1 MNEKV
6 VYEMTQNKVTP
17 AFVFDTDVLREHVL
31 EVTKT
36 FEKTAKLCYAMKA
49 NPFIIKEIEDIVPYF
64 EVCSPGEHKICT
76 RAGIDVSKIVI
87 SGVNKEYSD
96 IEEAMLEGI
105 TIFTIESIAQFEL
118 LRKLTRK
125 HNKIIKVLV
134 RITSGNQFGVDE
146 DTLYNFADRLKNDS
160 HMIFLGIQ
168 LYSGTQ
174 KKKPS
179 DVEDEIAYLD
189 SIYKTLR
196 DEYGVN
202 IAKIEYGPGLFV
214 PYFTN
219 DKDIATDMIAT
230 IKGSVADM
238 EFRGEL
244 VFEMGRYIAAEC
256 GSYVTSIADVKK
268 NKQNN
273 YCIIDGGIN
282 HLNYYGQTM
291 AMKPMHYNQYKN
303 GNKVELTEDVDRY
316 TVCGS
321 LCTVADV
328 ILKNMSLLDATIG
341 DVIVFEKV
349 GAYSVTEGIYM
360 FLSRD
365 MPAIYFYSKDKGL
378 KLVRDT
384 FETNRLN
391 YILEK
396 EK

>member
-6 VYEMTQNKVTP
+6 VYEMTQGKTTP
-17 AFVFDTDVLREHVL
+17 AFVFDTDVLRNHVL

-36 FEKTAKLCYAMKA
+36 FERTAKLCYAMKA
-49 NPFIIKEIEDIVPYF
+49 NPFIIKEIEDLVPYF
-64 EVCSPGEHKICT
+64 EVCSPGEHKICM
-76 RAGIDVSKIVI
+76 RAGIDVGKIVI

-125 HNKIIKVLV
+125 HNKIIRVLV

-146 DTLYNFADRLKNDS
+146 DTLYNFADRLKNES

-179 DVEDEIAYLD
+179 DVEEEIKYLD

-196 DEYGVN
+196 DEYNVN
-202 IAKIEYGPGLFV
+202 ISKIEYGPGLFV

-219 DKDIATDMIAT
+219 DKDIKTDMLAT
-230 IKGSVADM
+230 IKGAVADM

-268 NKQNN
+268 NNQNN
-273 YCIIDGGIN
+273 YCVIDGGIN

-291 AMKPMHYNQYKN
+291 AMKQMYYSQYKN
-303 GNKVELTEDVDRY
+303 GKKIELTEDAARY

-328 ILKNMSLLDATIG
+328 ILKNMPLLDPNIG
-341 DVIVFEKV
+341 DMIVFEKV

-365 MPAIYFYSKDKGL
+365 MPAIYFYSEDTGL
-378 KLVRDT
+378 TLIRDV
-384 FETNRLN
+384 FPTNELN

-396 EK
+396 